1 MKLFTGRTEATGTRV
16 LVSQNWQGLATY
28 PAASLMKRKKPLLK
42 RRSKRLWVSVIDLIV
57 LLVLVSPVA

>member
-16 LVSQNWQGLATY
+16 LLAQNWQELVTY

-42 RRSKRLWVSVIDLIV
+42 RRSKRLWASVIDVIA